1 MAWTRNDASGHSRTR
16 LGSPVGAH
24 VRERMAA
31 KKRRIRRPHSGVV
44 LLDRTLPSGRQ
55 AVQARFRD
63 PDTGKLH
70 KPMVDLVAY
79 PTAEARTLWAKR
91 KSKEL
96 AKRRM
101 EIEAGG
107 ERVRAKSLQDAI
119 DEFET
124 NARHRLRDKTLET
137 YGLAFERL
145 RQWAKRDGVQTTA
158 DLTKTRLSGVRD
170 YLISAP
176 RREVKRGG
184 RHAERHDGDR
194 KRGPVTV
201 N

>member
-1 MAWTRNDASGHSRTR
+1 
-16 LGSPVGAH
+16 
-24 VRERMAA
+24 MAA
-31 KKRRIRRPHSGVV
+31 KKRRIRSPHPGVV
-44 LLDRTLPSGRQ
+44 LLDRTLPSGRR

-70 KPMVDLVAY
+70 KPLVDLDAL
-79 PTAEARTLWAKR
+79 PTIEARRLWAIK

-107 ERVRAKSLQDAI
+107 ERVRAKSLQDTI

-124 NARHRLRDKTLET
+124 NARHHLRDKTLET

-145 RQWAKRDGVQTTA
+145 RQWAKREGVQTTA
-158 DLTKTRLSGVRD
+158 DLTKARLGGLRD

-184 RHAERHDGDR
+184 RHAERRDGDR

-201 N
+201 NRELRR